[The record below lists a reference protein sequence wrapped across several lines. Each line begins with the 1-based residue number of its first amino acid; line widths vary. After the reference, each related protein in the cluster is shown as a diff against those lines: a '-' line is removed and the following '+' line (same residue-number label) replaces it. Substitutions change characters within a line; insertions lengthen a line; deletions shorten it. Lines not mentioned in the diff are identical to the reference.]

1 MKFSNAT
8 RQPRKK
14 RLAQYRAPL
23 HTRKKT
29 VHAHL
34 SKELR
39 AKIGKRT
46 LQINKGDVV
55 KIVRGD
61 SRKLSGKVVEV
72 DVSRGRIFVEKIV
85 QKKQNGKE
93 ILVPIQPSN
102 VIITETQRE
111 AKTKAAQKTQ
121 PKKAEAKK

>member
-1 MKFSNAT
+1 MKFSNAS

-14 RLAQYRAPL
+14 RLAQYKAPL
-23 HTRKKT
+23 HARRKT

-39 AKIGKRT
+39 ARLGTRT
-46 LQINKGDVV
+46 AQVRKGDTV

-85 QKKQNGKE
+85 QKKQSGKE

-102 VIITETQRE
+102 VMITETQRE
-111 AKTKAAQKTQ
+111 AKTRAAQKTQ
-121 PKKAEAKK
+121 AKAQ